1 MTPPGHAVRPSRES
15 RQGRK
20 DSEHVAGRRL
30 AIVAVVVAVVVGAAL
45 IDQAVGPS
53 STPAAP
59 PTLSA
64 STIPSAGAQA
74 SSWYC
79 AGGTTGF
86 NAQANTTIY
95 VTNTGAATVP
105 GAVSTTVNTGKA
117 SVATRQTISVPARS
131 TIAVDPGIFA
141 PGGYGAS
148 TLTFAG
154 GGIGV
159 SQVAAG
165 PDGWTTAPCAS
176 ATSADWYFAS
186 GATTAGSQLVLTL
199 YNPTSTEAVANVSF
213 DTDAGVLTPQLYQGL
228 VVPAGQ
234 TVIENVGDYVQNR
247 PTVATVVSAQSGQI
261 VADQLQLVSTTG
273 KTGLALTLGTPRVAP
288 HWYFSQTTNPSAA
301 GSSVSFMLSNPGP
314 TAEKA
319 MIAVGLTQGGVAPV
333 TVPIPAKSVV
343 PFTATTANR
352 IPRLVPFSVA
362 ISSTGGAGLVV
373 ARQVVAPDGAAQPG
387 FGTMVGTTRAAQHWL
402 VPAPGV
408 GSAPGAPEAS
418 VASLAV
424 SNPGA
429 VSARVTVAPLGGT
442 AAQSKVLLVK
452 PHSLLV
458 LAQAPV
464 GGLVI
469 LDVRSSVPVAVEE
482 DSVPSGATGVVSS
495 IGLAFGA

>member
-1 MTPPGHAVRPSRES
+1 MTPPGHAVR
-15 RQGRK
+15 QGRPGRQE
-20 DSEHVAGRRL
+20 SEQVAGRRL
-30 AIVAVVVAVVVGAAL
+30 AIVVAVLVVVVGAAL
-45 IDQAVGPS
+45 IDQAVGPPPS
-53 STPAAP
+53 PAAP
-59 PTLSA
+59 STLSA
-64 STIPSAGAQA
+64 STIPSTAAAA

-86 NAQANTTIY
+86 GAQANTTIY
-95 VTNTGAATVP
+95 VTNTGTGTVP

-117 SVATRQTISVPARS
+117 SVSTGQTISVPALS
-131 TIAVDPGIFA
+131 TIAVNPGILA
-141 PGGYGAS
+141 PVGYGAS

-176 ATSADWYFAS
+176 ATSANWYFAS
-186 GATTAGSQLVLTL
+186 GATTPGSQLVLTL

-234 TVIENVGDYVQNR
+234 SVVENVGDYVQSR
-247 PTVATVVSAQSGQI
+247 PTIATVVSAQSGQI

-273 KTGLALTLGTPRVAP
+273 KTGLALALGAPRLAP
-288 HWYFSQTTNPSAA
+288 HWYFSQTTNPTAT
-301 GSSVSFMLSNPGP
+301 GSGVSFMLSNPGP

-319 MIAVGLTQGGVAPV
+319 VVAVGLIQGGVAPV
-333 TVPIPAKSVV
+333 TVAIPAKSVV
-343 PFTATTANR
+343 PFTATTASR
-352 IPRLVPFSVA
+352 IPRQVPYSVA
-362 ISSTGGAGLVV
+362 ISSTGGSGLVV
-373 ARQVVAPDGAAQPG
+373 AREVVAPDGASQPG
-387 FGTMVGTTRAAQHWL
+387 FGTMLGTAELTQHWL
-402 VPAPGV
+402 VPAPGA
-408 GSAPGAPEAS
+408 GSAPGAPVAS
-418 VASLAV
+418 VGSLAV
-424 SNPGA
+424 SNPGTVA
-429 VSARVTVAPLGGT
+429 ARVTVAPLGGT

-464 GGLVI
+464 GGLVT

-482 DSVPSGATGVVSS
+482 DNVPSGATGVVSS
-495 IGLAFGA
+495 TGLPFG